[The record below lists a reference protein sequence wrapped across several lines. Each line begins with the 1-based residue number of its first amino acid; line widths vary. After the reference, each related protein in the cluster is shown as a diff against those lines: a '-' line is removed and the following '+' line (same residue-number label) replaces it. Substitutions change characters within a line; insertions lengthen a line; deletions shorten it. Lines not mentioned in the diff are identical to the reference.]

1 MTTSVTRPCFTTQH
15 QTCKTKTKTDLFV
28 LRPTVSDHIT
38 DIVSVCLCICVYLS
52 VRLSVC
58 VCVCSTKDSVGLS
71 EPADLHPEK
80 RVRAAYQN
88 YEERRL
94 PQLKAENPQLRLSQ
108 LRQMMKKD
116 WNKSPENPLNQS
128 LHHS

>member
-1 MTTSVTRPCFTTQH
+1 
-15 QTCKTKTKTDLFV
+15 
-28 LRPTVSDHIT
+28 
-38 DIVSVCLCICVYLS
+38 
-52 VRLSVC
+52 
-58 VCVCSTKDSVGLS
+58 VGLS

-94 PQLKAENPQLRLSQ
+94 PQLKAENPQLRLTQ

-116 WNKSPENPLNQS
+116 WNKSPDNPLNQS
-128 LHHS
+128 LHNS